1 VSMTLWRGWMMTLVA
16 LAGFATPAL
25 AHEVKPALLE
35 ARASAADQF
44 NILWKQPVTDGRRLK
59 LTPVL
64 PEDCRETG
72 SRRIEADPQ
81 YIIQRWQVACALD
94 SGAISIDG
102 LDRSL
107 TDVFARIIAADG
119 SIRTRLIRPDDRAWD
134 LAEAEQAQTIEYL
147 WIGVEHMVFGLDHLL
162 FVTGLALLVAWR
174 QLIWVITS
182 FTIAHSIT
190 LALTALGWV
199 SLPGTPVEILIAMS
213 IVLLAV
219 EIMRKRRGQPSLA
232 ARRPWLVAF
241 AIGLVHG
248 LGFAGALAEIGLPPG
263 EELWALLLFNLGLEL
278 GQIAFVLA
286 LLGGLWLIAR
296 ISMTAQDKGRLA
308 LTYAIGSIGCFWVI
322 QRVLAA

>member
-1 VSMTLWRGWMMTLVA
+1 MMVLLWLAA
-16 LAGFATPAL
+16 LAGFDAPAL
-25 AHEVKPALLE
+25 SHEVKPALLE
-35 ARASAADQF
+35 VRANGADQF
-44 NILWKQPVTDGRRLK
+44 DILWKQPVTDGRRLK
-59 LTPVL
+59 LTPTL
-64 PEDCRETG
+64 PDACREIG
-72 SRRIEADPQ
+72 SRRIHADPQ
-81 YIIQRWQVACALD
+81 YIIQRWQVTCALD
-94 SGAISIDG
+94 SGRIEIDG

-107 TDVFARIIAADG
+107 TDVFARIVSTDG
-119 SIRTRLIRPDDRAWD
+119 SVRTRLIRPDDRVWD
-134 LAEAEQAQTIEYL
+134 LAEAQQAQTIEYL

-232 ARRPWLVAF
+232 ARRPWAVAF

-278 GQIAFVLA
+278 GQIAFVLV
-286 LLGGLWLIAR
+286 LLGALWLIAR
-296 ISMTAQDKGRLA
+296 VSVGAQDKGRLA
-308 LTYAIGSIGCFWVI
+308 LTYGIGSIGCFWVI
-322 QRVLAA
+322 QRILAA